1 MVEKTLLFQ
10 RLLTRNVL
18 IRVDVNISTV
28 RKKNKYLPSGFWA
41 KAPINRPQNTISPFI
56 LNFLSFKMS
65 FFQREIVTVLYTFI
79 GFQFS

>member
-18 IRVDVNISTV
+18 IRVDVIFL
-28 RKKNKYLPSGFWA
+28 KKNKYLPSGFWA

>member
-18 IRVDVNISTV
+18 IRVNVNNSSV

-41 KAPINRPQNTISPFI
+41 KAPTNRPQNTISPFI

-65 FFQREIVTVLYTFI
+65 FFQREIVTVLYMFI

>member
-18 IRVDVNISTV
+18 IRVNVNISSV
-28 RKKNKYLPSGFWA
+28 RKKKKYLPSGFWA
-41 KAPINRPQNTISPFI
+41 KAPTNRPQNTISPFI

>member
-28 RKKNKYLPSGFWA
+28 RKKK
-41 KAPINRPQNTISPFI
+41 
-56 LNFLSFKMS
+56 
-65 FFQREIVTVLYTFI
+65 
-79 GFQFS
+79 

>member
-18 IRVDVNISTV
+18 IRVNVNISSV
-28 RKKNKYLPSGFWA
+28 RKKKYLPSGFWA
-41 KAPINRPQNTISPFI
+41 KAPTNRPQNTISPFI

-65 FFQREIVTVLYTFI
+65 FFQRETVTVLYTFI

>member
-10 RLLTRNVL
+10 RLLTRIVL
-18 IRVDVNISTV
+18 IRVNVNISSV

-41 KAPINRPQNTISPFI
+41 KAPTNRPQNTISPFI

-65 FFQREIVTVLYTFI
+65 FFQRGIVTVLYTFI

>member
-18 IRVDVNISTV
+18 IRVNVNISSV
-28 RKKNKYLPSGFWA
+28 RKKKKYLPSGFWA
-41 KAPINRPQNTISPFI
+41 KAPTNRPQNTISPFI

-65 FFQREIVTVLYTFI
+65 FFQRETVTVLYTFI

>member
-18 IRVDVNISTV
+18 IRVNVNISSV
-28 RKKNKYLPSGFWA
+28 RKKNKYLPSGFWV
-41 KAPINRPQNTISPFI
+41 KAPTNRPQNTISPFI

>member
-28 RKKNKYLPSGFWA
+28 RKKNMYLPSGFWA
-41 KAPINRPQNTISPFI
+41 TAPINRPQNTISPFI

-65 FFQREIVTVLYTFI
+65 FFQREIVTVLCMFI